1 MNITINLTDEQ
12 TKALLTYYETIESYV
27 QSVVENRANRII
39 DELVKDYANKK
50 FEVANLTSAEKKTI
64 AKQSRIITN
73 TDKIPEEIKK
83 IIVKRGVLKTAKE
96 KAKKAMP

>member
-12 TKALLTYYETIESYV
+12 IKALLTCYKTIESYV
-27 QSVVENRANRII
+27 QSIVENRANRII
-39 DELVKDYANKK
+39 NELVKDYANKK
-50 FEVANLTSAEKKTI
+50 FEVANLTNAEEKTI

-73 TDKIPEEIKK
+73 ADKIPEEIKK

-96 KAKKAMP
+96 KAKEDKI

>member
-12 TKALLTYYETIESYV
+12 IKALLTYYETIESYV

-39 DELVKDYANKK
+39 NELVKDYANKK
-50 FEVANLTSAEKKTI
+50 FEVEGLTSTEEKVI

-83 IIVKRGVLKTAKE
+83 IIVKRGVLKTAIE
-96 KAKKAMP
+96 KAEEDKI